1 MLSSL
6 SSNLNHRHLTS
17 SISTNSEL
25 IADLEAGT
33 LDGDKIHL
41 LTAQMQ
47 SGGRGQHQR
56 SWQSP
61 AGNVYLSLY
70 HPYQAPVSGL
80 LSLIVGVKLATM
92 PVIETINEQL
102 CAKGLIPIGVKWAND
117 LGFYAQQNTHT
128 TIDKSVTPFS
138 KLAGILIEPVL
149 RDGKMLGVVIGVG
162 LNVATTPTLTAK
174 TAEGM
179 SYQAISLQDIKQLV
193 KTDNNNDIPSLIT
206 LYEQVS
212 DALLSAMT
220 CFAQI
225 ALERA
230 SVNPH
235 YLNDFIQQF
244 EAVDALADLKVCVTQ
259 THRAQEHKI
268 VGHAC
273 GIDNNGCLQLRQ
285 DDASICTIFTG
296 RLDVINEV

>member
-6 SSNLNHRHLTS
+6 LSNLNHRHLTS
-17 SISTNSEL
+17 SVSTNSEL
-25 IADLEAGT
+25 IADIEAGT
-33 LDGDKIHL
+33 LDGDKVHL

-61 AGNVYLSLY
+61 EGNVYLSLY

-92 PVIETINEQL
+92 PVIEMINEQL
-102 CAKGLIPIGVKWAND
+102 IRQNLTPIGVKWAND
-117 LGFYAQQNTHT
+117 LGFYAQQ
-128 TIDKSVTPFS
+128 SVDMPVIPFS

-162 LNVATTPTLTAK
+162 LNVKTTPTLTTK

-225 ALERA
+225 VLERA

-268 VGHAC
+268 VAHAC
-273 GIDNNGCLQLRQ
+273 GIDSNGCLQLRQ

>member
-6 SSNLNHRHLTS
+6 LSNLNHRHLTS
-17 SISTNSEL
+17 SVSTNSEL
-25 IADLEAGT
+25 IADIEAGT
-33 LDGDKIHL
+33 LDGDKVHL

-61 AGNVYLSLY
+61 VGNVYLSLY

-102 CAKGLIPIGVKWAND
+102 ITQNLTPIGVKWAND
-117 LGFYAQQNTHT
+117 LGFYAQQ
-128 TIDKSVTPFS
+128 SVDMPVIPFS

-230 SVNPH
+230 SINPH

-268 VGHAC
+268 IGHAC
-273 GIDNNGCLQLRQ
+273 GIDSNGCLQLRQ